1 MIIIFLEIQKSWPFV
16 CPVFQSYFG
25 PVSIHLSM
33 KPILFHSE
41 VECGKSKIISPEIII
56 DYMSAIDADLID
68 LTDSSS
74 YSSSYPD
81 AL

>member
-1 MIIIFLEIQKSWPFV
+1 M

-33 KPILFHSE
+33 KPILFQAE
-41 VECGKSKIISPEIII
+41 VECGKSKIISPEIIM
-56 DYMSAIDADLID
+56 DYVSAIDDDLID
-68 LTDSSS
+68 LTTADSSS
-74 YSSSYPD
+74 YSYSSSFPD

>member
-1 MIIIFLEIQKSWPFV
+1 
-16 CPVFQSYFG
+16 
-25 PVSIHLSM
+25 M

-41 VECGKSKIISPEIII
+41 VECGKSKTISTEIII
-56 DYMSAIDADLID
+56 DYMSAVDADLID